1 MKTALTIAGSDPT
14 GGAGV
19 QADLKVFRHFGVY
32 GLSAVSALTAQN
44 TVGVAAVEAVSAA
57 FLEAQLTTLFND
69 LRPDAL
75 KTGMLFSRASVAV
88 VIKMIKAYD
97 LQNVVVDTVIRSSSG
112 ASLMAEDA
120 LALYKSE
127 LLSLAAVITPNIGE
141 AAALTGMPVTS
152 EKEMEAAARELK
164 RLGPEVVVVTGG
176 HLDNEALDVVYDG
189 AAVHRL
195 RAKKIQGEY
204 HGTGCA
210 FSAAVT
216 ALLAKGTPAL
226 DAVGTAKEFM
236 HAALSN
242 ASTLGRGMRLLHV

>member
-32 GLSAVSALTAQN
+32 GLSTVSALTAQN
-44 TVGVAAVEAVSAA
+44 TTGVAAVEEVSAA

-69 LRPDAL
+69 IRPEAL

-88 VIKMIKAYD
+88 VAKMIRAYD

-112 ASLMAEDA
+112 ALLMAEDA
-120 LALYKSE
+120 LDLYKHE
-127 LLSLAAVITPNIGE
+127 LLPLATVVTPNIHE
-141 AAALTGMPVTS
+141 AAALTGMPVRTV
-152 EKEMEAAARELK
+152 KEMEAAAQELK
-164 RLGPEVVVVTGG
+164 RLGPAVAVVTGG
-176 HLDNEALDVVYDG
+176 HLADEATDVVYDG
-189 AAVHRL
+189 AAFHRL
-195 RAKKIQGEY
+195 KAKKIQGEY

-216 ALLAKGTPAL
+216 ALLAKGAPPL
-226 DAVGTAKEFM
+226 DAVAGAKEFM

-242 ASTLGRGMRLLHV
+242 AYTPGRGMRLLHV